1 MEDMFEIQRR
11 LEEEKEFYKMKQ
23 AHDLTVE
30 MSNEAAKY
38 AKLASLAER
47 DEIDTVKRVL
57 RGRWLYLT
65 YPVEKA
71 NKWVRKIKNGEKID
85 KRKKSDEKSAYDYM
99 TSRISEMFNIDIQ
112 IDDFSF
118 FGFDSSAISVYFT
131 IKGDKSSQKY
141 ELVIPET
148 EKLNKDN
155 IDYCSYGKLR
165 LSYQRPNSTSCWD
178 YICSSYTTDELKA
191 KFEEFRNSKGE

>member
-85 KRKKSDEKSAYDYM
+85 KRKKSDERSAYDYM

-131 IKGDKSSQKY
+131 IKGDKSSQKVD
-141 ELVIPET
+141 LVIP
-148 EKLNKDN
+148 
-155 IDYCSYGKLR
+155 
-165 LSYQRPNSTSCWD
+165 
-178 YICSSYTTDELKA
+178 
-191 KFEEFRNSKGE
+191 